1 MRVEHTHC
9 FSDHGEGGHYHEDT
23 EPEVVEYEGYF
34 SVAEQIYRFDPP
46 GETHNIGRDWILLL
60 ASVQLNFTF
69 YVPKENNFIWFLN
82 NDYFWNFLFL

>member
-46 GETHNIGRDWILLL
+46 GETHNIGRDWVLLL
-60 ASVQLNFTF
+60 PQCN
-69 YVPKENNFIWFLN
+69 
-82 NDYFWNFLFL
+82 